1 GSLACPAN
9 AHGQEDVAAA
19 INPVQPD
26 PTESR
31 RLMRLRDP
39 KREVLFTAAMDVV
52 EAFDDEMLALHTAA
66 HFRESELSPL
76 VQLLHAA
83 GRHEAAMS
91 WERFNETGDDGT
103 PEPDDEAQDH
113 TEPVTV

>member
-1 GSLACPAN
+1 MR
-9 AHGQEDVAAA
+9 DAAL
-19 INPVQPD
+19 ITLMHSN
-26 PTESR
+26 SR
-31 RLMRLRDP
+31 LHDELKALRELMRLRDP